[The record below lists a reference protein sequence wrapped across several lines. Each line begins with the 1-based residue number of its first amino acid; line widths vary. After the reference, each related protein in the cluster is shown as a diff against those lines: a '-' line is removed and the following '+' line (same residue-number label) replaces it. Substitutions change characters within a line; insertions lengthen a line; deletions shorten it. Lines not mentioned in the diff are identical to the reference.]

1 MRVPVEWA
9 KGTVR
14 FSTGRMTTSDQ
25 IDRTIAVVVEAVKR
39 LGGKGTLMSV

>member
-14 FSTGRMTTSDQ
+14 FSTGRMTTVDQ
-25 IDRTIAVVVEAVKR
+25 IDRAVKVVVKAVTR
-39 LGGKGTLMSV
+39 LRH